1 MWIMFDN
8 IIKDMGANEK
18 LSSLVIGLF
27 MLGRKLNISIVFIL
41 KSYFKVFKDKKNKC
55 DILSWYI
62 PNERELQKIALNHLS
77 DIAFKNSVKFYKDC
91 NKEPCSFL
99 ERDTTLQ
106 L

>member
-41 KSYFKVFKDKKNKC
+41 KSYFKVFEDKKINATYYR
-55 DILSWYI
+55 DIYLT
-62 PNERELQKIALNHLS
+62 
-77 DIAFKNSVKFYKDC
+77 NSRK
-91 NKEPCSFL
+91 
-99 ERDTTLQ
+99 
-106 L
+106 